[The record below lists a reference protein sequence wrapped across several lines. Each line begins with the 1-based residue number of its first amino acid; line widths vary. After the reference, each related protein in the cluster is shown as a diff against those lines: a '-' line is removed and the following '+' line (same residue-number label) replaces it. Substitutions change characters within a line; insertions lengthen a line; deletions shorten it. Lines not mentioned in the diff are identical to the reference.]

1 MASILFTM
9 GGAVVNALV
18 FSGTNFVLSRLT
30 DHGAKNEKDMIKHS
44 KSFKGQEMNGIEI
57 E

>member
-1 MASILFTM
+1 MASLLFTM

-30 DHGAKNEKDMIKHS
+30 DYGAKNEKDMIKHS
-44 KSFKGQEMNGIEI
+44 KRFKGQGMNGIEI

>member
-1 MASILFTM
+1 MASLLFTM

-18 FSGTNFVLSRLT
+18 FSGINFVYSRLT
-30 DHGAKNEKDMIKHS
+30 DHGAKNEQDMIQPS
-44 KSFKGQEMNGIEI
+44 KSFKGQGMNGIEI

>member
-1 MASILFTM
+1 MASLLFTM

-18 FSGTNFVLSRLT
+18 FSGINFVFSRLT
-30 DHGAKNEKDMIKHS
+30 DHGAKNEKDMIQPS
-44 KSFKGQEMNGIEI
+44 KSFKGQGMNGIEI